1 MRINLFILSTVCC
14 CVATQSYAQTPRA
27 YEQAANVAYETKD
40 YYAAYKY
47 YGKVLEMEPTRTD
60 IMVHYA
66 DAARR
71 YGAFRD
77 AELHYETAL
86 SADNAAAGKY
96 HHAIYGLALVKK
108 NLGKYEEALRLFERY
123 ASRPDSDP
131 VLSQK
136 AANEINECEWAMEK
150 MTNPDK
156 LVRLE
161 SLGADFNT
169 GDSEM
174 GIIQIGD
181 TAYFSALHQ
190 VNWGDKH
197 VPARPLLQVM
207 MSVNGQKPVVA
218 AFNKEKMHTALPAFS
233 PDGKIMIVP
242 FGEYVGETE
251 VRCHL
256 YISMLQNGS
265 WSIPVP
271 LPETINT
278 VDATQ
283 TQPSISKG
291 KDGYYNLYYVSDA
304 PGGRGGKDLY
314 QVQFSKMGNFAT
326 PENLA
331 GLNTEKD
338 EATPCFDPTEQTLYF
353 SSTGYQNLGGY
364 DIYKSKW
371 AKNTWQTPKHLPT
384 PLNSSYNDLYYF
396 PTGLQK
402 AMMTSNRIGASVLG
416 EESCCYDLFSVTYL
430 DLKLN
435 LSAYEADTEN
445 ALDEVV
451 YTLVEDQ
458 KAPNL
463 KFAPVAKPIDYKIN
477 RDQLYKVFAS
487 KDGYFADTILVSSL
501 DLEPTKTEISDKLF
515 LRPMQVDLAVK
526 VFNQFNKEPLY
537 GVNVF
542 LYERSGSVKDEK
554 NTGTATNESGLKA
567 NYKTSYL
574 VIATKEG
581 FAPDTAIVSAE
592 EMSKPGA
599 KVIKSLFLTPVTL
612 YGLLPLAIYFDND
625 VPPRTA
631 AQQVESYALTYE
643 SYLSRRSE
651 FIEIFTKNLPE
662 GEKQIAAERLNGF
675 FDKDVKGGFAKLEYF
690 ADNLDLFLD
699 GGYEVEIMVKG
710 FASPIASEE
719 YNMALTHRR
728 IVSVKNYLRTAKGG
742 IYESYLLNN
751 QLKISTAPL
760 GETLATAGI
769 NDSKKQRELSIFSV
783 EASKE
788 RRAEIIEVRLH
799 KIHQ

>member
-1 MRINLFILSTVCC
+1 MRIKLFILSIVCC
-14 CVATQSYAQTPRA
+14 VDTQSYAQTPRA

-40 YYAAYKY
+40 YYAAFKY
-47 YGKVLEMEPTRTD
+47 YGKVLEMEPKRTD
-60 IMVHYA
+60 IMVRYA
-66 DAARR
+66 DAARL

-77 AELHYETAL
+77 AELHYEIAL
-86 SADNAAAGKY
+86 NADNAAGGKY
-96 HHAIYGLALVKK
+96 HTALFGLALVKK

-123 ASRPDSDP
+123 ATRPDSDP
-131 VLSQK
+131 DLSKK

-156 LVRLE
+156 LVHLE
-161 SLGADFNT
+161 PLSDNFNT

-181 TAYFSALHQ
+181 TSYFGALHQ

-197 VPARPLLQVM
+197 TPARPLLQVM

-233 PDGKIMIVP
+233 PDGKIMVVP
-242 FGEYVGETE
+242 YGEYVSETE

-256 YISMLQNGS
+256 YMSMLQNGS

-271 LPETINT
+271 LPETINIA
-278 VDATQ
+278 DATQ

-291 KDGYYNLYYVSDA
+291 EDGYYNLYYVSDA
-304 PGGRGGKDLY
+304 PGGQGGKDLY
-314 QVQFSKMGNFAT
+314 QVSFSAMGNFAT
-326 PENLA
+326 PENLSA
-331 GLNTEKD
+331 LNTERD
-338 EATPCFDPTEQTLYF
+338 EATPYFDQNAQTLYF

-371 AKNTWQTPKHLPT
+371 AKNTWQTPKHLPA
-384 PLNSSYNDLYYF
+384 PLNSSYNDLYYA
-396 PTGLQK
+396 PNGLQK
-402 AMMTSNRIGASVLG
+402 AVMTSNRIGAAVLG

-430 DLKLN
+430 GLKLN
-435 LSAYEADTEN
+435 LSAYEEGTES
-445 ALDEVV
+445 ALEEVV

-463 KFAPVAKPIDYKIN
+463 KFAPTTKPVDYKIN

-542 LYERSGSVKDEK
+542 LYERSGNIKDEK
-554 NTGTATNESGLKA
+554 NTGTAANESGLKA

-574 VIATKEG
+574 VIAMKEG
-581 FAPDTAIVSAE
+581 FTPDTAVVSAE

-599 KVIKSLFLTPVTL
+599 KVIKNLFLTPATL

-625 VPPRTA
+625 MPPRTA
-631 AQQVESYALTYE
+631 AQQVESYALTYTA
-643 SYLSRRSE
+643 YLSRRNE

-662 GEKQIAAERLNGF
+662 GEKQIATERLNGF

-710 FASPIASEE
+710 FASPLASEE
-719 YNMALTHRR
+719 YNMALTRRR

-742 IYESYLLNN
+742 VYESYLLNN

-760 GETLATAGI
+760 GETLAIAGI